1 MNIYLDMD
9 DVVADWMPA
18 ARAIVN
24 RNWDY
29 GERIPDSDWDKVK
42 AKARFYRDLPIKP
55 GAYELVEY
63 CKKLT
68 ADTNGTLQFLTA
80 LPHDYSVPHASYDK
94 VMWANER
101 FPGIPVLFGI
111 YSYDKWKHC
120 KNPTDVLIDDR
131 TSNCEEWRSA
141 GGLAHIYRNWPDCRT
156 WLDEQFG
163 SKGWVCSKCGIDRTK
178 DVCPK
183 GHMAAV
189 TGDCPM
195 IAVAQ

>member
-24 RNWDY
+24 RNWEY

-63 CKKLT
+63 CKQLT
-68 ADTNGTLQFLTA
+68 HETNGTLQFLTA

-101 FPGIPVLFGI
+101 FPGIPVIFGI

-120 KNPTDVLIDDR
+120 KHSTDVLIDDR
-131 TSNCEEWRSA
+131 TSNCEEWRAA
-141 GGLAHIYRNWPDCRT
+141 GGQAHIYRNWTECKLWFDSLLGLNNERT
-156 WLDEQFG
+156 N
-163 SKGWVCSKCGIDRTK
+163 
-178 DVCPK
+178 
-183 GHMAAV
+183 
-189 TGDCPM
+189 
-195 IAVAQ
+195 